1 MNEIQLTET
10 ENLIY
15 QELMESIRKKD
26 KQKVSLIAK
35 KVGVANSSISKVAK
49 KLGYSGW
56 NEMYYSLVN
65 NHTDLIPLS
74 FNDFKFIDISIMHE
88 QLNLLCDLII
98 QNKQNGIVIQTI
110 GDVQHL
116 DEYLLEN
123 FWKRGFTAYKYRN
136 ELVKNLKEH
145 ERSGVSF
152 FISESGI
159 VFTDNCI
166 YARENDFSVVSISAN
181 QNSPQAANAHISIE
195 IKNNKSNLLQ
205 YEPNFFTT
213 KVLIFLELLF
223 VQIDEK
229 MNR

>member
-1 MNEIQLTET
+1 MKRIQLTET

-136 ELVKNLKEH
+136 ELVKNL
-145 ERSGVSF
+145 
-152 FISESGI
+152 
-159 VFTDNCI
+159 
-166 YARENDFSVVSISAN
+166 
-181 QNSPQAANAHISIE
+181 
-195 IKNNKSNLLQ
+195 
-205 YEPNFFTT
+205 
-213 KVLIFLELLF
+213 
-223 VQIDEK
+223 
-229 MNR
+229 